1 MTTFCFRRFERFN
14 MTEKLLKAHLRTRYN
29 LSQNLASMWL
39 AQHDCLQIK
48 TISIS
53 SEKFILW
60 LFHCLNNWIV
70 SCFNHSKIWQAFI
83 LLLSYCIL
91 LQREYFMESKEF
103 THKLLMY
110 QKSHSFA
117 PLTRSISDTKTTSA
131 GILYKALHSTASYPC
146 HNPRPYSTY
155 HNIPNFTQGTYP
167 WSSPPPFHQNLL
179 FVLKYV
185 TSRSVTWS
193 QPSDQDGRRNDMIL
207 QLIWSFLEER
217 QWLRYISWQNR
228 DKIYPRK

>member
-14 MTEKLLKAHLRTRYN
+14 LTGKDLKAHLRTRYN
-29 LSQNLASMWL
+29 LSQNLASMRL

-167 WSSPPPFHQNLL
+167 WSSPPPESPTCFKVRHQQKCHVISTKRPRWPQKWYDFTTHLVISRRKTMITLHLL
-179 FVLKYV
+179 AK
-185 TSRSVTWS
+185 
-193 QPSDQDGRRNDMIL
+193 
-207 QLIWSFLEER
+207 
-217 QWLRYISWQNR
+217 
-228 DKIYPRK
+228 